1 MRTRNRML
9 TLTAAL
15 AGTMLAGASQAAD
28 LPRKAPVAVV
38 AAAPFNWSGFYVGG
52 HFGAAWGTVES
63 ELPIYSFVLP
73 VSSHTVNGFLGGA
86 QVGFNWQLNSWL
98 VLGAEGQFSWADVD
112 GSTPCLVV
120 VKCTSQVNWIAT
132 AAGRIGYTFDRTM
145 LFAKVGVAWADSDYS
160 ATFGP
165 FSATASD
172 TRTGLMIGAGV
183 EHAFLSNWSAKIEYN
198 YMDFGTESLGFTS
211 GGSGGCEMVAKA
223 SYSSEGGCHGS
234 NTLNADI
241 TQRIHLIKFGL
252 NYRFGGGAPAV
263 TARY

>member
-1 MRTRNRML
+1 
-9 TLTAAL
+9 
-15 AGTMLAGASQAAD
+15 
-28 LPRKAPVAVV
+28 
-38 AAAPFNWSGFYVGG
+38 VG
-52 HFGAAWGTVES
+52 HVEPNCRS
-63 ELPIYSFVLP
+63 IRSCFRFRR
-73 VSSHTVNGFLGGA
+73 TVNGFLGGA

-145 LFAKVGVAWADSDYS
+145 LFAKVGVAWADTDYS

-183 EHAFLSNWSAKIEYN
+183 EHAFCQNWSAKIEYN
-198 YMDFGTESLGFTS
+198 YMDFDTESLGTAADPADVVS
-211 GGSGGCEMVAKA
+211 GAGRYAPCLGS
-223 SYSSEGGCHGS
+223 S
-234 NTLNADI
+234 TINADI
-241 TQRIHLIKFGL
+241 TQRIHSPVRPELSVRGALRGHRATDWHGGL
-252 NYRFGGGAPAV
+252 LEGKGRWCTGPFDLPVAAVRRLVGQTRPYQYGPSPILTAKTDDACSPA
-263 TARY
+263 AERRR